1 VVEISDDFTEAIKAQ
16 ESSLYLPKLNFN
28 LANLYPLY
36 LRTIYLPS
44 FT

>member
-16 ESSLYLPKLNFN
+16 ESSLYLPKLFN
-28 LANLYPLY
+28 LADLYPLY